1 MNRPMKNR
9 YRVFRRGWGTY
20 YCEDLLTKKQETL
33 KTRDKDEA
41 FRLVAAKNET
51 EAAPAFSRQLARVYW
66 KAGDS
71 AAASRTWQ
79 HIMDEIPKLK
89 NGSTRERWLTAI
101 KDKAFDSIR
110 DLVVLETKA
119 EHFLKILEG
128 ASVSTNSY
136 LRRMHCFAL
145 DMDRLPWPVLPRKRW
160 PALTFGE
167 KRAITWT
174 EHQNILLSEKN
185 PEWKAYYEM
194 LWHLGGSQTDT
205 ARLTAEDIDW
215 DSQTISYTRRK
226 TKSHALIRFD
236 EPVEAIL
243 RSRPATGY
251 LFPQIALWRHS
262 DRAKAFIRRCKL
274 AGVSGVYRYT
284 FREPFAARRFLT
296 PTSETLGFNRKARAR
311 DEWKNRTRA
320 WALVHFAVQN
330 ARRLL
335 GFHANCSRF
344 TFINAPPWRYPTA

>member
-1 MNRPMKNR
+1 
-9 YRVFRRGWGTY
+9 
-20 YCEDLLTKKQETL
+20 
-33 KTRDKDEA
+33 
-41 FRLVAAKNET
+41 
-51 EAAPAFSRQLARVYW
+51 
-66 KAGDS
+66 
-71 AAASRTWQ
+71 
-79 HIMDEIPKLK
+79 MDEIPKLK

-101 KDKAFDSIR
+101 KDKAFDPIR

-128 ASVSTNSY
+128 PSVSTNSY

-185 PEWKAYYEM
+185 PEWKAYYEI

-274 AGVSGVYRYT
+274 AGVSGISLHCYRY
-284 FREPFAARRFLT
+284 
-296 PTSETLGFNRKARAR
+296 
-311 DEWKNRTRA
+311 A
-320 WALVHFAVQN
+320 WAERAKKVGYPERFAQEALGHNSKAVHRAYARNAKMELPSLGEYERQQAKTPHKQRIKDGEIAVTV
-330 ARRLL
+330 A
-335 GFHANCSRF
+335 G
-344 TFINAPPWRYPTA
+344 

>member
-1 MNRPMKNR
+1 
-9 YRVFRRGWGTY
+9 
-20 YCEDLLTKKQETL
+20 
-33 KTRDKDEA
+33 
-41 FRLVAAKNET
+41 
-51 EAAPAFSRQLARVYW
+51 
-66 KAGDS
+66 
-71 AAASRTWQ
+71 
-79 HIMDEIPKLK
+79 MDEIPKLK

-101 KDKAFDSIR
+101 KDKAFDPIR

-128 ASVSTNSY
+128 ATVSTNSY
-136 LRRMHCFAL
+136 LRRMHSFAL
-145 DMDRLPWPVLPRKRW
+145 DMDWLPWPVLPRKRW
-160 PALTFGE
+160 PALRFGE

-194 LWHLGGSQTDT
+194 LWHLGGSQTDI

-226 TKSHALIRFD
+226 TKSQARIRFD

-251 LFPQIALWRHS
+251 LFPQIALWPHS

-274 AGVSGVYRYT
+274 AGVCGVSLHCYRY
-284 FREPFAARRFLT
+284 
-296 PTSETLGFNRKARAR
+296 
-311 DEWKNRTRA
+311 A
-320 WALVHFAVQN
+320 WAERAKQ
-330 ARRLL
+330 A
-335 GFHANCSRF
+335 G
-344 TFINAPPWRYPTA
+344 